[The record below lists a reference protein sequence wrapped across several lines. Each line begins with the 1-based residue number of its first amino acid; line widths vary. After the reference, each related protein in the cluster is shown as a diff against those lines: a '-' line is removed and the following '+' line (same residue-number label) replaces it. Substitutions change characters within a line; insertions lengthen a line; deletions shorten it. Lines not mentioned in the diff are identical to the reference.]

1 MEGVNV
7 QRLFQDLRLDPNHEE
22 HRVEIIREIASL
34 RASGEEQDA
43 KRFERH
49 YGLEVEV
56 NVKVKEPVK
65 VKAKTSKKKSQ

>member
-7 QRLFQDLRLDPNHEE
+7 QRLFQDLRLDPKNEE

-43 KRFERH
+43 ERFERH

-56 NVKVKEPVK
+56 KVKAKEEVKVKV
-65 VKAKTSKKKSQ
+65 KTSKKKSQ